1 MMKRFQERVV
11 NRNAFVFGLMLVIS
25 TTQANDAVEQ
35 RDILAQRGKGVVTQ
49 SDFAARA
56 DKIPADAK
64 LETLRSGNRVR
75 DLINTL
81 LLRSQLASDAREAGF
96 DQEPI
101 VKDRMRLAA
110 EAELAEAW
118 AQHYVAM
125 QPAGDYEALAK
136 EYYLLH
142 EDEIMSSPKI
152 DVSHILISS
161 ESRSDE
167 EALALAETVSQQ
179 VAADPAKF
187 DELVATYSEDP
198 SAKSNNGKF
207 TNVRKGDMV
216 KPFEDVAFAL
226 EEGKISGPV
235 KTQYGYHVIRLDAKI
250 APEKLSFDAV
260 KSRLVEMERK
270 KHDDRIMKTYLGNLS
285 ALNVEMT
292 EDALRKMV
300 EDQFGED
307 FAEPQV
313 DTQKQE

>member
-1 MMKRFQERVV
+1 M

-152 DVSHILISS
+152 DVSHILIST

-167 EALALAETVSQQ
+167 EALALAESVSQQ

>member
-152 DVSHILISS
+152 DVSHILIST

-167 EALALAETVSQQ
+167 EALALAESVSQQ

>member
-1 MMKRFQERVV
+1 M
-11 NRNAFVFGLMLVIS
+11 
-25 TTQANDAVEQ
+25 
-35 RDILAQRGKGVVTQ
+35 
-49 SDFAARA
+49 
-56 DKIPADAK
+56 
-64 LETLRSGNRVR
+64 
-75 DLINTL
+75 
-81 LLRSQLASDAREAGF
+81 
-96 DQEPI
+96 
-101 VKDRMRLAA
+101 
-110 EAELAEAW
+110 
-118 AQHYVAM
+118 
-125 QPAGDYEALAK
+125 
-136 EYYLLH
+136 
-142 EDEIMSSPKI
+142 
-152 DVSHILISS
+152 
-161 ESRSDE
+161 
-167 EALALAETVSQQ
+167 
-179 VAADPAKF
+179 AADPAKF